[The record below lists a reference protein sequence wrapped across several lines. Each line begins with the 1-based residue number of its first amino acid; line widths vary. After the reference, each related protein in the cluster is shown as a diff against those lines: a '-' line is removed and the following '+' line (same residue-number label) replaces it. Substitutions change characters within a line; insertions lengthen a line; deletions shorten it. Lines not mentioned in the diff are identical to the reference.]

1 MRRLVG
7 MRTGIAFA
15 LAVAIGTGTLL
26 AGWPRPVAASH
37 STRSTAERT
46 VRSLRMEII
55 VKSTNPAKDSYSQV
69 IIAGAKRAAAQFG
82 VQSLGITGANADG
95 DVAGQIRLMQD
106 AIARH
111 PDFIVLAPTNS
122 LLAPLITRAY
132 RAGIKTIIID
142 SPPNTSNYQTYVAA
156 DDYKASCRAANT
168 LAAAIKAK
176 TGRAA
181 GQVAYETWIASVNSD
196 LKARRKGFLDCI
208 ARYPGIRIVR
218 HVDAGGDASYA
229 TTIAA
234 KTLAA
239 FPHLVGFYADTFST
253 LGATAQAF
261 VQRNVDYKK
270 VSLVGWDGYDQA
282 SSDLTARRLDGVVL
296 QDPYQIGYGG
306 VAYGVLAAAGL
317 NVPRFV
323 ETGGVVAT
331 PANVNSPLM
340 QGLFDPSQ
348 RRLGF

>member
-122 LLAPLITRAY
+122 LLAPLITRAC

-156 DDYKASCRAANT
+156 DD
-168 LAAAIKAK
+168 
-176 TGRAA
+176 
-181 GQVAYETWIASVNSD
+181 
-196 LKARRKGFLDCI
+196 
-208 ARYPGIRIVR
+208 
-218 HVDAGGDASYA
+218 
-229 TTIAA
+229 
-234 KTLAA
+234 
-239 FPHLVGFYADTFST
+239 
-253 LGATAQAF
+253 
-261 VQRNVDYKK
+261 
-270 VSLVGWDGYDQA
+270 
-282 SSDLTARRLDGVVL
+282 
-296 QDPYQIGYGG
+296 
-306 VAYGVLAAAGL
+306 
-317 NVPRFV
+317 
-323 ETGGVVAT
+323 
-331 PANVNSPLM
+331 
-340 QGLFDPSQ
+340 
-348 RRLGF
+348 